1 MAFHKR
7 KFPLVSFSCGGDPRD
22 PAVVLEEDDAKA
34 EDEVVVSVPVVLD
47 SDAAVVVDMSLGRG
61 LARCDLFLIYRG
73 RGTVTM

>member
-1 MAFHKR
+1 MASHKR

-47 SDAAVVVDMSLGRG
+47 SDAAVVVDMISIEGGSLMRYLGG
-61 LARCDLFLIYRG
+61 S
-73 RGTVTM
+73 